1 MSARVEVV
9 DPGVLRIVLP
19 GRASNAYLFLGTRI
33 ALVDCGSEES
43 QRDLLAALRQFE
55 IKRERISLVVLT
67 HEHAGHAGGAA
78 AFPDALLV
86 SHSFAAAKLR
96 HGEEPLTKLRVA
108 RAPDVELSDG
118 GAIRIGGFS
127 FDVLHMPGHTSGSI
141 CLYERS
147 RALIVTGDTVLA
159 RGTLAGGH
167 AERLQQR
174 APREPRAAR
183 IASRAAAAAGSR
195 PAFGR
200 SRSRHRRCRHDGAEP
215 AQRAR
220 RRAAPGTSR
229 TSRSRSA
236 PP

>member
-9 DPGVLRIVLP
+9 DPGVLRLVLP

-43 QRDLLAALRQFE
+43 QRDLLGALRQLE

-67 HEHAGHAGGAA
+67 HEHAGHAGGSA

-86 SHSFAAAKLR
+86 SHSLAAAKLR

-159 RGTLAGGH
+159 RGTLPVVTQNGSSGEH
-167 AERLQQR
+167 LESLERLASLR
-174 APREPRAAR
+174 ARLLLPGHGPLSDDPAAD
-183 IASRAAAAAGSR
+183 IAAAATTVQSR
-195 PAFGR
+195 LNR
-200 SRSRHRRCRHDGAEP
+200 WVDEHETMREGA
-215 AQRAR
+215 
-220 RRAAPGTSR
+220 SL
-229 TSRSRSA
+229 
-236 PP
+236 

>member
-19 GRASNAYLFLGTRI
+19 GQASHAYLFLGTRI
-33 ALVDCGSEES
+33 ALVDPGSEES
-43 QRDLLAALRQFE
+43 QRHLLAALRELE

-86 SHSFAAAKLR
+86 AHSLAAAKLR
-96 HGEEPLTKLRVA
+96 HGEEPLTKIRVA
-108 RAPDVELSDG
+108 RAPNIELSDG

-159 RGTLAGGH
+159 RGALPVITQNGSSGEHLESL
-167 AERLQQR
+167 ERLASLR
-174 APREPRAAR
+174 ARLLLPGHGPLSDDPAAD
-183 IASRAAAAAGSR
+183 IAAASGTV
-195 PAFGR
+195 R
-200 SRSRHRRCRHDGAEP
+200 SRLSGWAE
-215 AQRAR
+215 QHQTVRERA
-220 RRAAPGTSR
+220 SL
-229 TSRSRSA
+229 
-236 PP
+236 

>member
-19 GRASNAYLFLGTRI
+19 GRVSNAYLFLGTRI
-33 ALVDCGSEES
+33 ALVDCGSEDS
-43 QRDLLAALRQFE
+43 QRDLLAALRQLE

-78 AFPDALLV
+78 AFPEALLV
-86 SHSFAAAKLR
+86 AHSLAAAKLR

-108 RAPDVELSDG
+108 RAPDIELSDG

-159 RGTLAGGH
+159 RGTLSVVTQNGSSGEH
-167 AERLQQR
+167 LESLERLASLR
-174 APREPRAAR
+174 ARLLLPGHGPISDDPAAD
-183 IASRAAAAAGSR
+183 IAAAATTV
-195 PAFGR
+195 R
-200 SRSRHRRCRHDGAEP
+200 SRLRGWVDQHQTAREGA
-215 AQRAR
+215 
-220 RRAAPGTSR
+220 GI
-229 TSRSRSA
+229 
-236 PP
+236 

>member
-9 DPGVLRIVLP
+9 DPGVLRLILP
-19 GRASNAYLFLGTRI
+19 GRASNAYLFLGKRI

-43 QRDLLAALRQFE
+43 QRPLLEALRQLE

-86 SHSFAAAKLR
+86 AHTLAAAKLR

-159 RGTLAGGH
+159 RGTLPVVTQSGSSGEH
-167 AERLQQR
+167 VESLERLASLR
-174 APREPRAAR
+174 ARLLLPGHGPLSDDPAAD
-183 IASRAAAAAGSR
+183 IAAAAATV
-195 PAFGR
+195 R
-200 SRSRHRRCRHDGAEP
+200 SRLNRWVDMQENVREGA
-215 AQRAR
+215 
-220 RRAAPGTSR
+220 SL
-229 TSRSRSA
+229 
-236 PP
+236 

>member
-1 MSARVEVV
+1 MSAKVEVV

-19 GRASNAYLFLGTRI
+19 GRAANAYLFLGTRV

-43 QRDLLAALRQFE
+43 QRDLLAALRQLE
-55 IKRERISLVVLT
+55 IKRDRISLVVLT

-86 SHSFAAAKLR
+86 AHSLASAKLR

-159 RGTLAGGH
+159 RGTLSVVTQNGSSGEH
-167 AERLQQR
+167 LESLERLASLR
-174 APREPRAAR
+174 ARLLLPGHGPISDDPAAD
-183 IASRAAAAAGSR
+183 IAAAAATV
-195 PAFGR
+195 R
-200 SRSRHRRCRHDGAEP
+200 SRLGRWVDEHDGMREG
-215 AQRAR
+215 
-220 RRAAPGTSR
+220 AAL
-229 TSRSRSA
+229 
-236 PP
+236 

>member
-1 MSARVEVV
+1 MTARVEVV
-9 DPGVLRIVLP
+9 DPGVLRLILP
-19 GRASNAYLFLGTRI
+19 GRASNAYLFLGKRL

-43 QRDLLAALRQFE
+43 QRPLLEALRQLE

-86 SHSFAAAKLR
+86 AHTLAAAKLR

-159 RGTLAGGH
+159 RGTLPVVTQSGSSGEH
-167 AERLQQR
+167 VESLERLASLR
-174 APREPRAAR
+174 ARLLLPGHGPLSDDPAAD
-183 IASRAAAAAGSR
+183 IAAAATTV
-195 PAFGR
+195 R
-200 SRSRHRRCRHDGAEP
+200 SRLNRWVDMQENVREGA
-215 AQRAR
+215 
-220 RRAAPGTSR
+220 SL
-229 TSRSRSA
+229 
-236 PP
+236 

>member
-1 MSARVEVV
+1 MTARIEVV
-9 DPGVLRIVLP
+9 DPGVVRLILP
-19 GRASNAYLFLGTRI
+19 GRASNAYLFLGKRI
-33 ALVDCGSEES
+33 VLVDCGSEET
-43 QRDLLAALRQFE
+43 QRPLLEALRQLE

-86 SHSFAAAKLR
+86 AHTLAAAKLR
-96 HGEEPLTKLRVA
+96 HGEEPLTKLRVS

-159 RGTLAGGH
+159 RGALPVVTQSGSSGEHVESL
-167 AERLQQR
+167 ERLASLR
-174 APREPRAAR
+174 ARLLLPGHGPLSDDPAAD
-183 IASRAAAAAGSR
+183 IAAAAATV
-195 PAFGR
+195 R
-200 SRSRHRRCRHDGAEP
+200 SRLNRWVDMQENVREGA
-215 AQRAR
+215 
-220 RRAAPGTSR
+220 SL
-229 TSRSRSA
+229 
-236 PP
+236 